1 MRQEIAFIDFLFG
14 VLLNLDG
21 FVERLSIHSQVFLRV
36 VGLRTSEIF
45 PLLEAFLI
53 TKFFITTST
62 AYSFT
67 KMTLLR
73 MLSWKFSRM
82 FWKYFSERLE
92 TTIQMVNMCLK
103 NKERF
108 LRLTLGCCVQESGLG
123 LNQRKCVA
131 SRVYFC
137 HRLERF
143 LKVQKSIQ
151 RMTYA

>member
-21 FVERLSIHSQVFLRV
+21 FVERLSIHSHVFLRV

-67 KMTLLR
+67 KMD
-73 MLSWKFSRM
+73 SAKDAF
-82 FWKYFSERLE
+82 LE
-92 TTIQMVNMCLK
+92 ILQNV
-103 NKERF
+103 
-108 LRLTLGCCVQESGLG
+108 
-123 LNQRKCVA
+123 
-131 SRVYFC
+131 
-137 HRLERF
+137 LEIFFRTPWNDY
-143 LKVQKSIQ
+143 SNG
-151 RMTYA
+151 